1 MNLQNQT
8 HVFVLEDGQAEQIMR
23 MYYYLPK
30 KTIQNCNETLFKISI
45 KNAGNFSLKK
55 KTTPNSHAYHSGDIH
70 NTIEIC
76 IQIGHSKTVP
86 TLRFRGYLKNLRAL

>member
-55 KTTPNSHAYHSGDIH
+55 KPPPIVMPIIQETSIIRLKFASKLVTLRLCQLLDLGDI
-70 NTIEIC
+70 
-76 IQIGHSKTVP
+76 
-86 TLRFRGYLKNLRAL
+86 